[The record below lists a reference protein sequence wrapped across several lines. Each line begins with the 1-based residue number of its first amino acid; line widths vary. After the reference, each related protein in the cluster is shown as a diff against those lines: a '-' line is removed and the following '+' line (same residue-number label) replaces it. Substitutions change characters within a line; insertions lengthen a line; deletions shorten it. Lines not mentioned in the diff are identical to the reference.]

1 MDSKNMVLWKDRK
14 HHLWFPISFTK
25 YSIENDRLMIT
36 EGFFSTTIN
45 ETLLYR
51 IVDLTLR
58 RTLAHRLFGTGDILI
73 QAKVDST
80 PEIILKNIAK
90 PLQVRNLISQAVE
103 DDRAEKEAGGLLANR
118 LNDLRD
124 EIKKL
129 TDELERKV
137 SIEELAVY
145 MDMPAE
151 EIENLLKLAGEAPEG
166 GEEKEE

>member
-103 DDRAEKEAGGLLANR
+103 ESRQHRNVVGKEFYGESPSHRQMDIYDDGFCDFYIEKI
-118 LNDLRD
+118 D
-124 EIKKL
+124 
-129 TDELERKV
+129 
-137 SIEELAVY
+137 
-145 MDMPAE
+145 
-151 EIENLLKLAGEAPEG
+151 
-166 GEEKEE
+166 